1 MSCKCNKEEGCQNNN
16 SRREFLLSGLAATM
30 VAVGCSDKTSPF
42 IPEETIAL
50 TGEKVKLLSVDGEV
64 IEIDK
69 AYLKPVPDITHLTNK
84 QEREGM
90 AGKKFVMVIDLS
102 RCKNLKKCQS
112 ACNHAHQVHPGQN
125 WVKVLSMDDADHSAP
140 YWQPT
145 TCMHCDE
152 PPCVKVC
159 PVDATFKR
167 QDGIVLIDSNRCIGC
182 RFCMA
187 ACPYT
192 TRVFNWE
199 DPIQAVVTDNSMPQ
213 ENMDSKQHYSCETS
227 LPQKKGTVGKCDFC
241 PDMIRKGE
249 LPHCV
254 SACPNG
260 VFMFGDMNEDA
271 VTNGAETYRFSDLIK
286 DKAGYRLMEDLGTKP
301 SVYYLPPV
309 NRSFPFESGLEN
321 QLPADQMNHSK

>member
-1 MSCKCNKEEGCQNNN
+1 MQDSEQ
-16 SRREFLLSGLAATM
+16 
-30 VAVGCSDKTSPF
+30 
-42 IPEETIAL
+42 
-50 TGEKVKLLSVDGEV
+50 
-64 IEIDK
+64 
-69 AYLKPVPDITHLTNK
+69 
-84 QEREGM
+84 
-90 AGKKFVMVIDLS
+90 
-102 RCKNLKKCQS
+102 
-112 ACNHAHQVHPGQN
+112 
-125 WVKVLSMDDADHSAP
+125 SAP

-187 ACPYT
+187 ACPYS

-199 DPIQAVVTDNSMPQ
+199 EPIMPAEIAAQ
-213 ENMDSKQHYSCETS
+213 DYSCETS
-227 LPQKKGTVGKCDFC
+227 TPQKKGTVGKCDFC
-241 PDMIRKGE
+241 PDMVRKGE

-260 VFMFGDMNEDA
+260 VFFFGDMNEDS
-271 VTNGAETYRFSDLIK
+271 VTNGAETFRFSDLIK
-286 DKAGYRLMEDLGTKP
+286 DKSGYRLMEDLGTKP

-309 NRSFPFESGLEN
+309 NRNFPFESGLEN
-321 QLPADQMNHSK
+321 ENNDTK

>member
-1 MSCKCNKEEGCQNNN
+1 MNKKNT
-16 SRREFLLSGLAATM
+16 SRRAFLTTGLFSAA
-30 VAVGCSDKTSPF
+30 VAGCSSDKNPF
-42 IPEETIAL
+42 IPDEAVKP
-50 TGEKVKLLSVDGEV
+50 TGEKVKLLSVDGEI
-64 IEIDK
+64 IEVDR
-69 AYLKPVPDITHLTNK
+69 AFLKPVPAMPPVSNV
-84 QEREGM
+84 EARVGM
-90 AGKKFVMVIDLS
+90 PGKKFVMVIDLS
-102 RCKNLKKCQS
+102 RCKNLKKCQE
-112 ACNHAHQVHPGQN
+112 ACNHTHHIHSEQN
-125 WVKVLSMDDADHSAP
+125 WIKVHAMQDADHAAP

-167 QDGIVLIDSNRCIGC
+167 QDGIVLIDSDRCIGC

-187 ACPYT
+187 ACPYS

-199 DPIQAVVTDNSMPQ
+199 EPELPESIAH
-213 ENMDSKQHYSCETS
+213 QHYSSES
-227 LPQKKGTVGKCDFC
+227 SVPQKKGTVGKCDFC
-241 PDMIRKGE
+241 PDMTRQGA

-260 VFMFGDMNEDA
+260 VFMFGDLNEDS
-271 VTNGAETYRFSDLIK
+271 VTNGADTFRFSELIK

-309 NRSFPFESGLEN
+309 NRNFPFESGLE
-321 QLPADQMNHSK
+321 K

>member
-1 MSCKCNKEEGCQNNN
+1 
-16 SRREFLLSGLAATM
+16 
-30 VAVGCSDKTSPF
+30 VHSD
-42 IPEETIAL
+42 
-50 TGEKVKLLSVDGEV
+50 
-64 IEIDK
+64 
-69 AYLKPVPDITHLTNK
+69 
-84 QEREGM
+84 
-90 AGKKFVMVIDLS
+90 
-102 RCKNLKKCQS
+102 
-112 ACNHAHQVHPGQN
+112 QN
-125 WVKVLSMDDADHSAP
+125 WIKVYPMQDAEKTAP

-167 QDGIVLIDSNRCIGC
+167 KDGIVLIDSDRCIGC

-187 ACPYT
+187 ACPYS

-199 DPIQAVVTDNSMPQ
+199 APDNMTP
-213 ENMDSKQHYSCETS
+213 ELTAKPYSCESST
-227 LPQKKGTVGKCDFC
+227 PQKKGTVGKCDFC
-241 PDMIRKGE
+241 PDMVREGS

-260 VFMFGDMNEDA
+260 VFFFGDMNEDS
-271 VTNGAETYRFSDLIK
+271 VTNGSDTFRFSDLIR

-309 NRSFPFESGLEN
+309 NRNFPFENGMELEKERE
-321 QLPADQMNHSK
+321 AARDSAKKSS

>member
-1 MSCKCNKEEGCQNNN
+1 MKEQENIARRDFLFSGILSAAALTGCADHKN
-16 SRREFLLSGLAATM
+16 
-30 VAVGCSDKTSPF
+30 PF
-42 IPEETIAL
+42 AQDGVVL
-50 TGEKVKLLSVDGEV
+50 TGEKVKLLSVDGEI

-69 AYLKPVPDITHLTNK
+69 AFLKPVPDLPKLSNDV
-84 QEREGM
+84 EREGI
-90 AGKKFVMVIDLS
+90 AGKKFVMVIDLA

-112 ACNHAHQVHPGQN
+112 ACNHMHNVHPGQN
-125 WVKVLSMDDADHSAP
+125 WLKVLSMQDAEHTAP

-145 TCMHCDE
+145 VCMHCDE

-167 QDGIVLIDSNRCIGC
+167 QDGIVLIDNERCIGC

-187 ACPYT
+187 ACPYSS
-192 TRVFNWE
+192 RVFNW
-199 DPIQAVVTDNSMPQ
+199 DGPVQTLTQV
-213 ENMDSKQHYSCETS
+213 ENEHHISSCETS
-227 LPQKKGTVGKCDFC
+227 LPEKIGTVGKCDFC
-241 PDMIRKGE
+241 PDMVRQGE

-260 VFMFGDMNEDA
+260 VFMFGDMNEDS
-271 VTNGAETYRFSDLIK
+271 VTNGAETFRLSDLLK

-309 NRSFPFESGLEN
+309 NRNFPYENGLE
-321 QLPADQMNHSK
+321 SEES